1 MSATIN
7 CPLFAEIIFLLVVVF
22 GRPTTNAI
30 MGLTF
35 ANYVLQPFF
44 EGDCTVPVE
53 AAQLLAGATIC
64 KFNNPSNK

>member
-1 MSATIN
+1 MVLI
-7 CPLFAEIIFLLVVVF
+7 L

-64 KFNNPSNK
+64 KFNNNPSKK